1 MRPANFS
8 YTCPTTLAEALLLT
22 ARGARPLAG
31 GQTLMAALRQREINP
46 AALVDI
52 RHIGELSA
60 ALSWHPDHLAIGAL
74 VTHAQLLADVR
85 VAPAFP
91 WLTQAARALGDVQVR
106 NRGTTLGNV
115 CWADPRANM
124 LVALLASDAVVLV
137 QGAADALARRV
148 ALEDLITGFR
158 TTNLG
163 GALALSLA
171 IPRRVAR
178 GIYRE
183 FSRQRQDLALVNLCV
198 VRGEGHARVVFG
210 GLDQRPRRLPQLEAL
225 LASRPLHETLTTAEY
240 AALFQEVSLNP
251 PLDAHG
257 SPEWKQQ
264 IARELLRRALTE
276 LTELPEAADHG

>member
-8 YTCPTTLAEALLLT
+8 YARPTTLADALLLT
-22 ARGARPLAG
+22 AGGALPLAG
-31 GQTLMAALRQREINP
+31 GQTLMAALRQREISP

-52 RHIGELSA
+52 SQIAELSA
-60 ALSWHPDHLAIGAL
+60 ALVRHPDHLAIGAL
-74 VTHAQLLADVR
+74 VTHAQLLADAR
-85 VAPAFP
+85 VAQAFP

-148 ALEDLITGFR
+148 ALDDLITGFR

-178 GIYRE
+178 GSYRE
-183 FSRQRQDLALVNLCV
+183 FSRQRQDLALVNVCV

-225 LASRPLHETLTTAEY
+225 LAARPPHATLTAAEY
-240 AALFQEVSLNP
+240 ATLFQDVSLNP

-257 SPEWKQQ
+257 SPEWKQH
-264 IARELLRRALTE
+264 IARELLRHALTE
-276 LTELPEAADHG
+276 IAEATDHD